1 MTGGER
7 RTKADLARYIAEH
20 EIAAE
25 LVTPPHETP
34 SVVQAAMAMGCAPE
48 QIIKS
53 LVFLIDGR
61 PYLVIANGD
70 APISYRQL
78 AAHFGISRKRIRMA
92 SPEEVLA
99 LTGYPAGGVP
109 PFGLRTPLPVLM
121 DPGVLK
127 QEVVYGGGGDDHT
140 LVRIAPAELQRVT
153 QPALVVMTDEAMA
166 PTEPPPESPDRS

>member
-1 MTGGER
+1 MGDGR
-7 RTKADLARYIAEH
+7 WTKVDLARYIAEH
-20 EIAAE
+20 GIAAE

-34 SVVQAAMAMGCAPE
+34 SVAQAAAAMGCAPE

-70 APISYRQL
+70 APVSYRRL

-92 SPEEVLA
+92 TPDEVLA

-121 DPGVLK
+121 DPGVLA
-127 QEVVYGGGGDDHT
+127 QEVVYGGGGDDRT

-153 QPALVVMTDEAMA
+153 QPTLVVVTDEVTATTK
-166 PTEPPPESPDRS
+166 PTPKPSDR

>member
-1 MTGGER
+1 MTDEGR

-20 EIAAE
+20 GIAAE

-34 SVVQAAMAMGCAPE
+34 SVAQAAAAMGCAPE

-53 LVFLIDGR
+53 LVFLISGQ

-70 APISYRQL
+70 APISYRRL

-92 SPEEVLA
+92 TPEEVLA

-109 PFGLRTPLPVLM
+109 PFGWRTSLPVLM
-121 DPGVLK
+121 DPGVLT
-127 QEVVYGGGGDDHT
+127 QDIVYGGGGDERT
-140 LVRIAPAELQRVT
+140 LVRIAPAELRRVT
-153 QPALVVMTDEAMA
+153 RPVLVTVTDEVVAA
-166 PTEPPPESPDRS
+166 TKPLRETSTC